1 MSCTIRGT
9 GTRPVS
15 RIVVVVVDVVVVDV
29 DVVVIVDHH
38 CQIWGRS
45 YNIQ

>member
-1 MSCTIRGT
+1 MSCTTWGA

-15 RIVVVVVDVVVVDV
+15 RIVVVVVDVVVDV

-38 CQIWGRS
+38 RQIWGRA
-45 YNIQ
+45 YDI

>member
-1 MSCTIRGT
+1 MSCTTWGA

-15 RIVVVVVDVVVVDV
+15 RIVVVVVDVVVDV

-38 CQIWGRS
+38 CQIWGRA
-45 YNIQ
+45 YDN